1 MSKTMKMQWINVQR
15 LLGKARRLNLLSDRQ
30 SSSGCNSFLY
40 GPDVEAAKRNGLP
53 LVALESTIITHG
65 MPYPTNLETAI
76 KVENAVR
83 TKVIVVNFHTFERS
97 I

>member
-1 MSKTMKMQWINVQR
+1 M
-15 LLGKARRLNLLSDRQ
+15 LNDRQ